1 MGEVALTGAGVGE
14 GGIVEKQ
21 LAMDEKLNTLIT
33 NQANIEMVQGGLVNT
48 VNTLSLA
55 LSRMEGKLQTVD
67 TTVQTINSTVQTINY
82 DGVAPTVQTIDT
94 EVGYIYDYFCGATGF
109 NGPCVGG
116 PSQRAM

>member
-1 MGEVALTGAGVGE
+1 M

-48 VNTLSLA
+48 VTLSLA

-67 TTVQTINSTVQTINY
+67 TTVQTINY

-109 NGPCVGG
+109 NGPLPKDIRTPVDRL
-116 PSQRAM
+116 RACSRGTLRA